1 MKNRIGS
8 SGFLGLGVL
17 IGFLI
22 FFLSYWFIG
31 SMSLSIVIALIA
43 GGAVIVVKPFG
54 YKPIKKEGKR

>member
-8 SGFLGLGVL
+8 SGLLAFGIL

-22 FFLSYWFIG
+22 FFLSYWWMG
-31 SMSLSIVIALIA
+31 AMSLSIVIALIA

>member
-8 SGFLGLGVL
+8 SGLLAFGIL

-31 SMSLSIVIALIA
+31 AMSLSIVIALIA
-43 GGAVIVVKPFG
+43 GGTVMVVKPFG
-54 YKPIKKEGKR
+54 YKPIKEEGGR